1 MSRPSVSVQHER
13 YEIEFMNVKSQIP
26 RKIAE
31 PTSVFKSE
39 QIGFLQRRSTKQDEI
54 TSFPTSVYEVLR
66 STKTHANPWNHAS
79 AMISVRFRPMRRLKA
94 AL

>member
-1 MSRPSVSVQHER
+1 
-13 YEIEFMNVKSQIP
+13 MNVKSQTP

-66 STKTHANPWNHAS
+66 SPSQLLDQDTRG
-79 AMISVRFRPMRRLKA
+79 VRMRKRENDQIR
-94 AL
+94 